1 MKVKETYAWYISK
14 NIEIGHK
21 WCEIIVKNKLRC
33 EYHFVSE
40 YLLQHQSMGVFLY
53 GEMILSKNKH
63 LLNVFKNIKEALQD
77 ELDDNSK
84 SVINSYGIR

>member
-1 MKVKETYAWYISK
+1 
-14 NIEIGHK
+14 
-21 WCEIIVKNKLRC
+21 
-33 EYHFVSE
+33 
-40 YLLQHQSMGVFLY
+40 MGVFLY
-53 GEMILSKNKH
+53 GEMILSKVKKLCRNQSISLLCFKNKH